1 MQTPWKT
8 ELRPRVLSD
17 AARSAALLYL
27 VGAVVIAIEASVI
40 PTPHFP
46 LAYRWVP
53 WAFVGLFALG
63 GAALWR
69 IPERLPLLGWPL
81 VAALP
86 TLAILFMGVASRDAT
101 ATSQVAFCWP
111 VLFASYHLR
120 PVVARLI
127 ALEVVLAEAA
137 LTFLLEPHQIALED
151 SVGVSLIL
159 VAVMLTLVRARDRLD
174 AAITDLRHDAE
185 HDGLTGLLGRRAFDT
200 ALAELH
206 GDQQV
211 SLLLIDIDDFKSV
224 NDTFGHAAGDA
235 ILRIV
240 ADALTAHCRHDD
252 RAYRIGGDEMAVVL
266 LGCSAGNA
274 VRRAETIRRA
284 IEASSALAVAAHRGV
299 EQSSRGHVT
308 VSLGVASVPEH
319 TPRYAGLLPAAD
331 VAMYRAKEAGRNCVV
346 SAASAA

>member
-1 MQTPWKT
+1 VQSPSKAD
-8 ELRPRVLSD
+8 LRPRVLSD
-17 AARSAALLYL
+17 AARSAALLYFL
-27 VGAVVIAIEASVI
+27 GAAVIAIEASVV

-46 LAYRWVP
+46 PSYRWVP
-53 WAFVGLFALG
+53 WGFVGLFALG
-63 GAALWR
+63 AAALWR
-69 IPERLPLLGWPL
+69 VPDRLPALGWPL

-120 PVVARLI
+120 PVIARLI
-127 ALEVVLAEAA
+127 ALEVVLAEVV
-137 LTFLLEPHQIALED
+137 LCLRLEPHEVALED
-151 SVGVSLIL
+151 AFGVSLIL
-159 VAVMLTLVRARDRLD
+159 VAVMFTLVRARDRLD
-174 AAITDLRHDAE
+174 VAITDLRHDAE
-185 HDGLTGLLGRRAFDT
+185 HDALTGLLGRRAFDA
-200 ALAELH
+200 ALVDLY

-240 ADALTAHCRHDD
+240 ADALTAHCRHGDL
-252 RAYRIGGDEMAVVL
+252 AYRIGGDEMAVILV
-266 LGCSAGNA
+266 GCSAGNA
-274 VRRAETIRRA
+274 MRRAETIRHA
-284 IEASSALAVAAHRGV
+284 IEASSALAVAAHRGI
-299 EQSSRGHVT
+299 ERPGRGHVT

-319 TPRYAGLLPAAD
+319 TPRYTGLLPAAD
-331 VAMYRAKEAGRNCVV
+331 AAMYRAKEAGRNCVM